1 MSAGTEQKECP
12 MSEKPRSEDV
22 VGARTGEYTPAGEGQ
37 GKYRTFT
44 AQQVADAFDIDV
56 SRVHNAFKG
65 EFDLG
70 PDGKVNSKQA
80 QELAEIFLGD
90 LPLDGQ
96 QAALMKL
103 GAFTPRPDDTEATA
117 TPKAPGE
124 QSDKLRRSQDS
135 VRSTS

>member
-1 MSAGTEQKECP
+1 MSQQSRPG
-12 MSEKPRSEDV
+12 DV

-37 GKYRTFT
+37 GKYRKFS
-44 AQQVADAFDIDV
+44 AQEVADAFGVDV
-56 SRVHNAFKG
+56 VRIHNAMEG
-65 EFDLG
+65 EFGLG
-70 PDGKVNSKQA
+70 AGDRLNSKQA
-80 QELAEIFLGD
+80 QQLAEIFLGD

-96 QAALMKL
+96 QAALMTL

-124 QSDKLRRSQDS
+124 QSDKLRDSQGS

>member
-1 MSAGTEQKECP
+1 MSSK
-12 MSEKPRSEDV
+12 RSGDV
-22 VGARTGEYTPAGEGQ
+22 VGAKTGEYTPAGEGQ
-37 GKYRTFT
+37 GKYRKFT
-44 AQQVADAFDIDV
+44 AKQVADAFGVDE

-65 EFDLG
+65 EYNLG
-70 PDGKVNSKQA
+70 ADGTISSAQA

-103 GAFTPRPDDTEATA
+103 GAFTPRFDDTESTA

-124 QSDKLRRSQDS
+124 QSDKLRSSQES
-135 VRSTS
+135 VEE

>member
-1 MSAGTEQKECP
+1 MS
-12 MSEKPRSEDV
+12 SKPRPGDV
-22 VGARTGEYTPAGEGQ
+22 VSAKTGEYTPAGEDQ
-37 GKYRTFT
+37 GKYRKFT
-44 AQQVADAFDIDV
+44 ADEVAAAFDVDV
-56 SRVHNAFKG
+56 QRVHKAFKG
-65 EFDLG
+65 EYNLDT
-70 PDGKVNSKQA
+70 DARVDSVRA

-124 QSDKLRRSQDS
+124 QSDKLRSSQDS
-135 VRSTS
+135 VKSIG

>member
-1 MSAGTEQKECP
+1 MSQQSRPGDA
-12 MSEKPRSEDV
+12 
-22 VGARTGEYTPAGEGQ
+22 VGARTGEYTPAGEDQ
-37 GKYRTFT
+37 GKDRKFS
-44 AQQVADAFDIDV
+44 AQEVADAFGIDV
-56 SRVHNAFKG
+56 ARVHNAFEG
-65 EFDLG
+65 EYGLG
-70 PDGKVNSKQA
+70 PDGTISSQQA

-96 QAALMKL
+96 QAALMTL

-124 QSDKLRRSQDS
+124 QSDKLRASQDS

>member
-1 MSAGTEQKECP
+1 MSQQ
-12 MSEKPRSEDV
+12 SRSGDV

-37 GKYRTFT
+37 GKYRKFT
-44 AQQVADAFDIDV
+44 AEQVSKAFGV
-56 SRVHNAFKG
+56 EVERVHNAFEG
-65 EFDLG
+65 EFGLG
-70 PDGKVNSKQA
+70 PEGQVTSQQA
-80 QELAEIFLGD
+80 QQLAEIFLGD

-96 QAALMKL
+96 QAALMTL

-124 QSDKLRRSQDS
+124 QSDKLRPSQDS

>member
-1 MSAGTEQKECP
+1 MSQ
-12 MSEKPRSEDV
+12 KPRSEDV

-37 GKYRTFT
+37 GRYRTFT
-44 AQQVADAFDIDV
+44 AQQVADAFEV
-56 SRVHNAFKG
+56 EVTRVHNAFRG
-65 EFDLG
+65 EYDL
-70 PDGKVNSKQA
+70 PADGKVNSKQT

-96 QAALMKL
+96 QAALMRL

-124 QSDKLRRSQDS
+124 QSDKLRKSQDS

>member
-1 MSAGTEQKECP
+1 MSQQ
-12 MSEKPRSEDV
+12 PRKDDV

-37 GKYRTFT
+37 GKYRTFS
-44 AQQVADAFDIDV
+44 ADAVASAFEIDV
-56 SRVHNAFKG
+56 DRVHKAFSG
-65 EFDLG
+65 EFGLG
-70 PDGKVNSKQA
+70 PDDKISSRQA

-124 QSDKLRRSQDS
+124 QSDKLRSSQDS

>member
-1 MSAGTEQKECP
+1 MSQQSRP
-12 MSEKPRSEDV
+12 DDV

-37 GKYRTFT
+37 GKYRKFS
-44 AQQVADAFDIDV
+44 AQEVADAFGVDV
-56 SRVHNAFKG
+56 SRVHNAFEG
-65 EFDLG
+65 EFELG
-70 PDGKVNSKQA
+70 SDGRVSSRQA
-80 QELAEIFLGD
+80 QHLAELFLGD

-96 QAALMKL
+96 QAALMTL

-124 QSDKLRRSQDS
+124 QSDKLRDSQGS